1 MNYVKDILLFSTG
14 LAVGSLGAYFL
25 IKKKYEDAVSEDI
38 ESVKDAFK
46 KKCDGCTKKYT
57 VHDESSITNSNTIIP
72 DSTHLDAEKTK
83 YGSDIFAKE
92 SFNTDS
98 DDSDQQSVDYTK
110 YANRYSTDAEEEF
123 DYEDREYP
131 RENVQESP
139 YMISEQ
145 EFSEGCLAYD
155 KIDLEYY
162 IYDDVL
168 VNEDMEIVSDINGTI
183 GTDNILLSSQTN
195 KPVFYIRNEKLST
208 DYQVTKM
215 RQHYE

>member
-14 LAVGSLGAYFL
+14 IAVGSLGTYFL

-46 KKCDGCTKKYT
+46 KKCDGCSKKYT
-57 VHDESSITNSNTIIP
+57 AHEETTITNSNIIIP
-72 DSTHLDAEKTK
+72 DSNHLDSEKTK
-83 YGSDIFAKE
+83 YRSDIFAKE
-92 SFNTDS
+92 SFNTNS

-110 YANRYSTDAEEEF
+110 YANGYSTDAEEVL
-123 DYEDREYP
+123 DYEDHEYP